1 MAYQLGYPSYSY
13 QYNNG
18 GTRTI
23 SGLNLKTSEN
33 DDGITPIQFQEFM
46 MTVFNALNV
55 NIYLSA
61 IEPKIISNRVINT
74 VTGGE

>member
-1 MAYQLGYPSYSY
+1 MAYQLSYPSYSY

-23 SGLNLKTSEN
+23 SGLNLKTADN

-46 MTVFNALNV
+46 KSVFTTLNV
-55 NIYLSA
+55 TLGATS
-61 IEPKIISNRVINT
+61 PKIISNQLIEA
-74 VTGGE
+74 TGGE

>member
-46 MTVFNALNV
+46 MTVFRALNV
-55 NIYLSA
+55 NIYSGA
-61 IEPKIISNRVINT
+61 VDPKIISNQLIEI
-74 VTGGE
+74 TGGE